1 MSVETQEIVQLKEE
15 VEELKRKLEEAER
28 EITDISA
35 PVIPSIVPETILI
48 PIMGRLSQERFE
60 AIITKILDVS
70 YNQDINTIIVDFSGI
85 RDKDMGDTDVFGMNI
100 NNMAKAVQLMGIEI
114 IFVGFTPSLTQI
126 VIQSDVREIGQ
137 IKSFL
142 SFKTALQ
149 YLMSEKSLSFQEK

>member
-15 VEELKRKLEEAER
+15 VQELKRKLEEAER

-85 RDKDMGDTDVFGMNI
+85 RDKDMGETDVFGMNI
-100 NNMAKAVQLMGIEI
+100 HNMAQAVQLMGIEI
-114 IFVGFTPSLTQI
+114 LFVGFTPSLTQI
-126 VIQSDVREIGQ
+126 VIQSDVREVGQ

>member
-1 MSVETQEIVQLKEE
+1 MSVETQEIVKLKEE
-15 VEELKRKLEEAER
+15 VQELKRKLEEAER

-85 RDKDMGDTDVFGMNI
+85 RDKDIGETDVFGMNI
-100 NNMAKAVQLMGIEI
+100 HNMAKAVQLMGIEI
-114 IFVGFTPSLTQI
+114 LFVGFTPSLTQI
-126 VIQSDVREIGQ
+126 VIQSDVREVGQ